1 MASVNDSET
10 LLLELNKNTVN
21 ELIPLFVILS
31 VLLILGLVGNAA
43 LIWYVW
49 SEAKKNVGTFFLL
62 VLAGVDMLISLT
74 VTLVLYEYS
83 KIYILQNEAV
93 CKISAFLRFAASLFS
108 AFVLVAIACHRYQM
122 VCRPLKKQLD
132 ITAAKTLTMVAVI
145 MTVLLSVPQMILVET
160 ADIEVSIE
168 ENVTRTGS
176 DCVMR
181 VLSDSNVKGFHTLIE
196 ATYAVLFIGSFVVLF
211 ILYILLG
218 KAIMEA
224 NERHDRITQTTYLA
238 SINRHQGENKDN
250 DQVEDSAVKDADGPN
265 GDNGKTILVETSPS
279 RAPTKKPNNIM
290 YAIKTSSTRINVSA
304 KVDRQRSV
312 DYISSTKLT
321 VMFFTITL
329 GFIFSFV
336 PYIIYSTWRNFF
348 AETTEVAF
356 SISPLNLFCLNSY
369 LFNSVVNFIVYGF
382 FNKRFRIYL
391 KNCVSCRKIKQK
403 SMN

>member
-1 MASVNDSET
+1 MASVNNSET

-31 VLLILGLVGNAA
+31 VLLLLGLVGNAG

-74 VTLVLYEYS
+74 VTLVVYEYS

-145 MTVLLSVPQMILVET
+145 MTVILSVPQMILVET

-168 ENVTRTGS
+168 ENVSLTGS

-218 KAIMEA
+218 KAILEA
-224 NERHDRITQTTYLA
+224 NERHDRLTQTTYLA

-250 DQVEDSAVKDADGPN
+250 DQVEDNAVKDADGPN

-279 RAPTKKPNNIM
+279 RAPTKKPNTTM
-290 YAIKTSSTRINVSA
+290 YAKNTSSTRINVST
-304 KVDRQRSV
+304 KIDRQRSV